1 MEENTSQESSKS
13 GNDNKI
19 SGKYFGRWGAIVL
32 TAIIALIVGFAIG
45 RHAHRHFDGCWG
57 GAPMMMRGESG
68 PGCQSDGAGQMRGM
82 MGMRQDMGMQPGRGM
97 RQDMGMQPGMG
108 MQQGMGM
115 QPGMGMQ
122 QGMGT
127 QSGVEMHKGMQPGMG
142 QGMAMRRGMGF
153 DPAMR
158 ADAMQHALSL
168 TDQQTEQIET
178 IFANQQAQMQ
188 SAMRSIDSVR
198 GHAWRAGHEQVHS
211 QISAVLNPDQRAK
224 WEKFMAGNIPKP

>member
-19 SGKYFGRWGAIVL
+19 SGKYFGRWGTIVL

-97 RQDMGMQPGMG
+97 RQDMGMQ
-108 MQQGMGM
+108 QGMGA
-115 QPGMGMQ
+115 
-122 QGMGT
+122 
-127 QSGVEMHKGMQPGMG
+127 QSGMEMHKGMQPGMG

-158 ADAMQHALSL
+158 ADAMQQTLSL

-224 WEKFMAGNIPKP
+224 WEKFMAGNMPKP

>member
-19 SGKYFGRWGAIVL
+19 SGKYFGRWGTIVL

-97 RQDMGMQPGMG
+97 RQDMGMQ
-108 MQQGMGM
+108 QGMGA
-115 QPGMGMQ
+115 
-122 QGMGT
+122 
-127 QSGVEMHKGMQPGMG
+127 QSGMEMHKGMQPGMG

-224 WEKFMAGNIPKP
+224 WEKFMAGNMPKP

>member
-97 RQDMGMQPGMG
+97 RQDMGMQ
-108 MQQGMGM
+108 QGMGA
-115 QPGMGMQ
+115 
-122 QGMGT
+122 
-127 QSGVEMHKGMQPGMG
+127 QSGMEMHKGMQPGMG

-158 ADAMQHALSL
+158 ADAMQQTLSL

-224 WEKFMAGNIPKP
+224 WEKFMAGNMPKP